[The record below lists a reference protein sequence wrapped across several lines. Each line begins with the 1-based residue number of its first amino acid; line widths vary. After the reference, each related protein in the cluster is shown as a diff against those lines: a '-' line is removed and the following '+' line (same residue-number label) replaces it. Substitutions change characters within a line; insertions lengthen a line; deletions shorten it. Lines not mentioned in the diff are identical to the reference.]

1 MNRIKIS
8 LVVILSILALC
19 SAGCGTK
26 EPVSDQADTCFI
38 YTDGLLDDLCAIE
51 YLSGKYD
58 HAIIMPENPEGMKES
73 PYASDKVQDEDAL
86 LGVASAWFK
95 NVVPYS
101 DDTDI
106 SEADLYLL
114 GPLTEF
120 ADLLKGNPSL
130 QSNKALLMAGDAKG
144 PDGAGEEWNAVA
156 DVDAYRYVTENM
168 TNLTQVTRPECE
180 ATYET
185 KGYPFEAEFLDEYIA
200 SINAIDE
207 NICCYDLQ
215 AVSVVLP

>member
-8 LVVILSILALC
+8 LVAILSILAVFF
-19 SAGCGTK
+19 AGCGTNR
-26 EPVSDQADTCFI
+26 PVSDQADTCFI

-51 YLSGKYD
+51 YLSGKYEY
-58 HAIIMPENPEGMKES
+58 AIIMLENPEGLKDN
-73 PYASDKVQDEDAL
+73 PYASDKVQDEDDL
-86 LGVASAWFK
+86 LEVASAWFK
-95 NVVPYS
+95 NVTPYS
-101 DDTDI
+101 GDTDL
-106 SEADLYLL
+106 SVADFYLL
-114 GPLTEF
+114 GPITEF
-120 ADLLKGNPSL
+120 SDLLKSNPSL
-130 QSNKALLMAGDAKG
+130 QSRRALLMAGDAKG
-144 PDGAGEEWNAVA
+144 PEGAGEEWNAVV

-200 SINAIDE
+200 SMTTINE